1 MSRWPSWSGWPG
13 RLSPFG
19 RTNSDS
25 VPIIDDGFTYITD
38 EDLERSE
45 QQNSLSFDETPNSNR
60 KSDVLV
66 LKHRRISYPVHFKGG
81 SIDLGIL
88 TVGDIRDAAAEKLD
102 IPFQE
107 SERIKLFY
115 RGRNMND
122 NSRLAR
128 EEGLRSGTNS
138 DVLCVVGEPLP
149 TPVSTAPESEDE
161 EEEEDEMG
169 DVGAETEKSK
179 KKKWR
184 KRRIGRKKNR
194 VADGS
199 TASFVSESSV
209 PNPDA
214 TYVPKHAPPRPSP
227 SPAPQHRQPP
237 TPKSA
242 LEKLDEIAS
251 KFHTQL
257 VPECIRFIQSPPEDK
272 SKREYEHKRLTENI
286 LAQVLLKLDA
296 VETEGDPEARQRRKD
311 LVKEV
316 QNMLSKLDEV
326 VK

>member
-1 MSRWPSWSGWPG
+1 
-13 RLSPFG
+13 LSPFS

-25 VPIIDDGFTYITD
+25 VPVTDDGFSYITD
-38 EDLERSE
+38 EDLERSRQE
-45 QQNSLSFDETPNSNR
+45 TSFSSDETPNPNR

-66 LKHRRISYPVHFKGG
+66 LKHRRVSYPVHFKRG
-81 SIDLGIL
+81 SIDSGIL
-88 TVGDIRDAAAEKLD
+88 TVGDIRDVAAEKLE
-102 IPFQE
+102 IPFEE

-115 RGRNMND
+115 RGRNLKD

-128 EEGLRSGTNS
+128 EEGLRSDTNS
-138 DVLCVVGEPLP
+138 DILCVVGEPLP
-149 TPVSTAPESEDE
+149 TPVPTAPESGDE
-161 EEEEDEMG
+161 EEEEDETG
-169 DVGAETEKSK
+169 DVSAETEKVK

-184 KRRIGRKKNR
+184 KRKTGKKKNR
-194 VADGS
+194 VADSS
-199 TASFVSESSV
+199 TASFASESSI

-237 TPKSA
+237 TPKSP
-242 LEKLDEIAS
+242 LEKLDDIAS

-257 VPECIRFIQSPPEDK
+257 VPDCIRFIQSSPEDRA
-272 SKREYEHKRLTENI
+272 KREYEHKRLTENI

-296 VETEGDPEARQRRKD
+296 VETEGDSEARQRRKD

>member
-19 RTNSDS
+19 RSGSDP
-25 VPIIDDGFTYITD
+25 VPVTEGGFSYITD
-38 EDLERSE
+38 EDLERSL
-45 QQNSLSFDETPNSNR
+45 QQNSSSSDETPNPNR

-66 LKHRRISYPVHFKGG
+66 LKHRRVSYPVHFKGG
-81 SIDLGIL
+81 SIDSGIL
-88 TVGDIRDAAAEKLD
+88 TVGDIRDAAAEKLE

-115 RGRNMND
+115 RGRNLKD

-128 EEGLRSGTNS
+128 EEGLRSNTNS
-138 DVLCVVGEPLP
+138 DILCVVGEP
-149 TPVSTAPESEDE
+149 
-161 EEEEDEMG
+161 
-169 DVGAETEKSK
+169 
-179 KKKWR
+179 
-184 KRRIGRKKNR
+184 
-194 VADGS
+194 
-199 TASFVSESSV
+199 
-209 PNPDA
+209 
-214 TYVPKHAPPRPSP
+214 PKPSP
-227 SPAPQHRQPP
+227 SPTPQQMQPP
-237 TPKSA
+237 TPKSP
-242 LEKLDEIAS
+242 LGKLDEIAS

-272 SKREYEHKRLTENI
+272 AKLEFEHKRLTESI

-296 VETEGDPEARQRRKD
+296 VETDGDPEARQRRKD